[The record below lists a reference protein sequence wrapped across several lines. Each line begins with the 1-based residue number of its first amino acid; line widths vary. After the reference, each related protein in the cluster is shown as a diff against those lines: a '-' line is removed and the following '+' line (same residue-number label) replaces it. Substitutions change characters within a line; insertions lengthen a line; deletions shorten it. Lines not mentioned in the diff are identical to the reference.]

1 MIEQNEVI
9 NEVWRSISGYLNYQ
23 VSNIGRVRNMT
34 TIKILKN
41 TLDTGDG
48 YYKIR
53 LSNDGD
59 WKGHLIHRLVAQ

>member
-34 TIKILKN
+34 TINILKN
-41 TLDTGDG
+41 TLDKGDG

-53 LSNDGD
+53 LNNDGN